1 MLFAANQTFCIY
13 WKAMTMRPDI
23 GKFHDAV
30 TVADRDI
37 GELPARAMDQLAPD
51 AENMT
56 WNAHPAWFLDGNPV
70 AG

>member
-1 MLFAANQTFCIY
+1 MHLVT
-13 WKAMTMRPDI
+13 
-23 GKFHDAV
+23 GKVHDAV

-56 WNAHPAWFLDGNPV
+56 WHAHPAWFLDGNPV